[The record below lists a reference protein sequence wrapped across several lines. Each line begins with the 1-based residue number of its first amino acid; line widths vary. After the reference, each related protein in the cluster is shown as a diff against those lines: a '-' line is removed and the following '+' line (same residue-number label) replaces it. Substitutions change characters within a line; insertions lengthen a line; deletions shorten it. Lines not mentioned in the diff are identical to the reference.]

1 MKILYST
8 LMVNGLGQTFRGKE
22 NPLAIVSHEIEA
34 IKCGSKKYRVYKIYA
49 DQRASRAPDTKR
61 LIRYKITSLWGGES
75 SRDGGLG

>member
-34 IKCGSKKYRVYKIYA
+34 IKCGSKNTEY
-49 DQRASRAPDTKR
+49 T
-61 LIRYKITSLWGGES
+61 RYTLTSVPQELQIPNA
-75 SRDGGLG
+75 